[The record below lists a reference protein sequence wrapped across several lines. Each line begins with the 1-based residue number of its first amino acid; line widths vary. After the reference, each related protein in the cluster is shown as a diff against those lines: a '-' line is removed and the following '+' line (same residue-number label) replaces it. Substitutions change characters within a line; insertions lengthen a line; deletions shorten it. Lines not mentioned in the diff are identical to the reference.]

1 MRGLWERNTIDFVEK
16 NVHGAWV
23 IYGDIGIRHYYYY
36 TKKEAMQRYRDECKK
51 CGPIV
56 CQIV

>member
-1 MRGLWERNTIDFVEK
+1 MKGLWERNTIDFVEK

-23 IYGDIGIRHYYYY
+23 IYGAIGIRHYYYY
-36 TKKEAMQRYRDECKK
+36 TKKEAMQRYRDECRTH
-51 CGPIV
+51 GPIV